1 MARPIKT
8 GLSYFPLDVDFHN
21 DIKIRKLVRQKDGRA
36 ISVYLILLCSIYK
49 NGYFMEWDED
59 LPFIIAESTGYPED
73 YILEVIYCCLEVGL
87 FCKTMF
93 EQHHIFTSHGIQIRY
108 KTVCKTSNKTALI
121 TKYNIIKSQE
131 TPIKSEETPVKSEET
146 PIKSEETP
154 IKSELSTQR
163 KEKEI
168 KENKRR
174 EKDKAF
180 PAPPTPRFF
189 VEIDELANFLIADQA
204 WCEIIAMQNQLEN
217 TEVLYPMIHRFVDCL
232 KSRGENGK
240 SPNDAKQHFAN
251 WYNIEKRKL
260 KINGTDRRTLD
271 KDQCYAG
278 QQF

>member
-21 DIKIRKLVRQKDGRA
+21 DIKLRKLVRQKDGRA

-49 NGYFMEWDED
+49 NGYYLEWDED
-59 LPFIIAESTGYPED
+59 LAFIIAESTGYPED
-73 YILEVIYCCLEVGL
+73 YILEVIHCCLEVGL
-87 FCKTMF
+87 FCKIMF

-108 KTVCKTSNKTALI
+108 KTVCKTYNKTALI
-121 TKYNIIKSQE
+121 TKYNIIKSQ
-131 TPIKSEETPVKSEET
+131 ET

-168 KENKRR
+168 KENKRK
-174 EKDKAF
+174 EKEQACHV
-180 PAPPTPRFF
+180 PPTPKFF
-189 VEIDELANFLIADQA
+189 IEINELADFLMTDQA
-204 WCEIIAMQNQLEN
+204 WCEIIAMQNQIGK
-217 TEVLYPMIHRFVDCL
+217 TEELFPFIHQFVDCL

-240 SPNDAKQHFAN
+240 SPKDAKQHFAN
-251 WYNIEKRKL
+251 WYNIEKWKL
-260 KINGTDRRTLD
+260 KTNGTDRRTLD
-271 KDQCYAG
+271 KDQRYTE